1 MISKVIDNYNQLIG
15 INLQE
20 HYDALVQFKEED
32 FKSKIIESG
41 KLLAKS
47 LKNDGLIMWC
57 GNGGSAADSQHLAA
71 ELIGRFK
78 NDRKSLK
85 SIALTTDTSVLTC
98 ISNDWS
104 YKKIF
109 SRQLEGLG
117 SAGDVLVV
125 ISTSGMSGNIQ
136 EVVKSA
142 KEMDIKVI
150 GFLGKGGGILKDVVD
165 YPIIINSDITA
176 RIQEMHIF
184 IGHILCEIIETELCL
199 I

>member
-1 MISKVIDNYNQLIG
+1 MTLKVVGNYSELIKDNLD
-15 INLQE
+15 E
-20 HYDALVQFKEED
+20 HFKVLAQFKD
-32 FKSKIIESG
+32 QKFKSKIIYSA
-41 KLLAKS
+41 KLIANS
-47 LKNDGLIMWC
+47 LQNGGLIMWC

-78 NDRKSLK
+78 NNRRSLK

-117 SAGDVLVV
+117 SKGDILVV
-125 ISTSGMSGNIQ
+125 ISTSGMSENIK

-142 KEMDIKVI
+142 KELDVKLLDCLAKRGCIKGYGRLSNNYKI
-150 GFLGKGGGILKDVVD
+150 KC
-165 YPIIINSDITA
+165 SS
-176 RIQEMHIF
+176 
-184 IGHILCEIIETELCL
+184 
-199 I
+199 

>member
-1 MISKVIDNYNQLIG
+1 MNLKVVDNYSELIKDK
-15 INLQE
+15 LDE
-20 HYDALVQFKEED
+20 HFNVLDQFKETK
-32 FKSKIIESG
+32 FKSKIIDSA
-41 KLLAKS
+41 KLIANS
-47 LKNDGLIMWC
+47 LQNGGLIMWC

-78 NDRKSLK
+78 KNRRSLK

-104 YKKIF
+104 YKQIF

-117 SAGDVLVV
+117 SSGDILVV
-125 ISTSGMSGNIQ
+125 ISTSGMSENIQ
-136 EVVKSA
+136 EVAKSA
-142 KEMDIKVI
+142 KELDIKTI
-150 GFLGKGGGILKDVVD
+150 GLLGKEGGVLKDMVD
-165 YPIIINSDITA
+165 YPIIINSNAVA

-184 IGHILCEIIETELCL
+184 IGHIFCEIIESELGL